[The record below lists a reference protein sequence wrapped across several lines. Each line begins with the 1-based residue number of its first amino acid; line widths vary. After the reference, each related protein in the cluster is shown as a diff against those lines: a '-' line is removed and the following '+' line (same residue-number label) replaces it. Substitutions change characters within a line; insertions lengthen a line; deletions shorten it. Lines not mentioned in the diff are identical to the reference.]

1 MEAAE
6 NITNTGLATTNERL
20 LAGAGFGAMTLGA
33 GLVWY
38 FDPTRS
44 SSFLPA
50 CPLYKTTGFACPG
63 CGLTRGFH
71 RLFHGD
77 VVGALDFNAMIPIF
91 LLIFGFFYLSLFL
104 VMVRGR
110 SFPKWSLSLPAIWG
124 LLVLLLVFGFVRNL
138 PYYPFNILFP

>member
-1 MEAAE
+1 MPLAA
-6 NITNTGLATTNERL
+6 TALTVL
-20 LAGAGFGAMTLGA
+20 
-33 GLVWY
+33 Y
-38 FDPTRS
+38 FVDPTRHM
-44 SSFLPA
+44 LAPP
-50 CPLYKTTGFACPG
+50 CPYLTLSGLACPG

-77 VVGALDFNAMIPIF
+77 VVGALDFNAMIPVF
-91 LLIFGFFYLSLFL
+91 VAIFGFFYLSLFL

-110 SFPKWSLSLPAIWG
+110 AFPTWSLSLPAIWG